1 MKDIRKT
8 LKTVGKMLSP
18 LKKSIIQI
26 ALIFIFLLIDVYC
39 NLTLPAYTADIVDI
53 GIQNTDFNYIIS
65 VGTMMMTMVLIGVLA
80 TIGLSYFSSK
90 VSAAYGRDLREIS
103 FERIL
108 KFSNFELNKISRS
121 SLITRNTN
129 DVYQI
134 QIFLGLLFTTM
145 LFAPI
150 LGIGSIIKAL
160 ELGTNLLWIIVVTF
174 VSVAILLGIIFIR
187 TVPYFKIMQELI
199 DKINQTSREILI
211 GMPVI
216 KAFIRPDYEE
226 KRFEK
231 TNEEFKDVNLHV
243 FKTLFILLPAMT
255 LILNVMI
262 VLILYFGAYDAIR
275 GEILTGTIIA
285 FIQYSTQ
292 IVISFLMIGGFTI
305 MIPRILVSGR
315 RVAEVLNT
323 EISISDGPIDKIDG
337 NSTIEFKNVVY
348 KYPGSEKETL
358 NDINFKLEKR
368 KSTAIIGGTGSGKS
382 TILNLIPRLQD
393 ITDGEILLS
402 GRNIKDYKL
411 TALRERISYTPQ
423 KAILFQGTVRSNM
436 QVGKEDATDE
446 EIEKALNICQVDFIE
461 SLDDEVSQGASNFS
475 GGQKQRLQL
484 ARSILA
490 KRDFY
495 LFDDCFSALDMNTEA
510 KIKENLE
517 DLKENSSILIISQ
530 RISTIMDADEII
542 VLDEGRIIDKG
553 SHDYLFENCDIYKE
567 IVSSQ
572 IERSEDLLYENEDSS
587 KFITDRSK
595 SEESFEFVRDENKSN
610 NATGGK

>member
-1 MKDIRKT
+1 MNFTKT
-8 LKTVGKMLSP
+8 LKTIGKLLSP
-18 LKKSIIQI
+18 LKKSIIPLF
-26 ALIFIFLLIDVYC
+26 LIVAFLLIDVYC
-39 NLTLPAYTADIVDI
+39 NLTLPAYTANIVDI

-65 VGTMMMTMVLIGVLA
+65 VGTMMMVMVLIGVLA

-90 VSAAYGRDLREIS
+90 VSAAYGRDLRKIS
-103 FERIL
+103 YDKIL
-108 KFSNFELNKISRS
+108 KFSNFELNKISRA

-134 QIFLGLLFTTM
+134 QIFLGLFFTTI

-160 ELGTNLLWIIVVTF
+160 ELGTNLLWIIGVTFLAVIIPFVAIF
-174 VSVAILLGIIFIR
+174 VSVL
-187 TVPYFKIMQELI
+187 PYFNRIQELT

-216 KAFIRPDYEE
+216 KAFVRQSYEE
-226 KRFEK
+226 ERFEV
-231 TNEEFKDVNLHV
+231 TNEDFRSVNLRV
-243 FKTLFILLPAMT
+243 FRIVLVLLPAMT
-255 LILNVMI
+255 LLLNLMI

-285 FIQYSTQ
+285 FIQYATQ
-292 IVISFLMIGGFTI
+292 IVMAFLMMGGFLI

-315 RVAEVLNT
+315 RVAEVINM
-323 EISISDGPIDKIDG
+323 EVSITDGPIDSLCEDP
-337 NSTIEFKNVVY
+337 TIEFRNVTY
-348 KYPGSEKETL
+348 SFPGSEKEIL
-358 NDINFKLEKR
+358 KDINFKLEKG
-368 KSTAIIGGTGSGKS
+368 KTTAIIGGTGSGKS

-393 ITDGEILLS
+393 VTGGEILVD

-411 TALRERISYTPQ
+411 TSLRQRISYAPQ
-423 KAILFQGTVRSNM
+423 KAILFEGTIRSNM
-436 QVGKEDATDE
+436 QIGKEDASDE
-446 EIEKALNICQVDFIE
+446 EIKKALAMAEVDFIE
-461 SLDDEVSQGASNFS
+461 SLDDGVSQGASNFS

-484 ARSILA
+484 ARSVIS

-510 KIKENLE
+510 KVKENIKS
-517 DLKENSSILIISQ
+517 LKENSSMLIVSQ

-542 VLDEGRIIDKG
+542 VLDDGEIIDKG
-553 SHDYLFENCDIYKE
+553 THDYLNENCSIYRE

-572 IERSEDLLYENEDSS
+572 IEQSKDMLYD
-587 KFITDRSK
+587 D
-595 SEESFEFVRDENKSN
+595 EESSN
-610 NATGGK
+610 FTIDADYIKKTAGGK

>member
-1 MKDIRKT
+1 MNFTKT
-8 LKTVGKMLSP
+8 LRTIGKLLSP
-18 LKKSIIQI
+18 LKKSIIPLF
-26 ALIFIFLLIDVYC
+26 LIVAFLLIDVYC
-39 NLTLPAYTADIVDI
+39 NLTLPAYTANIVDI

-65 VGTMMMTMVLIGVLA
+65 VGTMMMVMVLIGVLA

-90 VSAAYGRDLREIS
+90 VSAAYGRDLRKIS
-103 FERIL
+103 YDKIL
-108 KFSNFELNKISRS
+108 KFSNFELNKISRA

-134 QIFLGLLFTTM
+134 QIFLGLFFTTI

-160 ELGTNLLWIIVVTF
+160 ELGTNLLWIIGVTFLAVIIPFVAIF
-174 VSVAILLGIIFIR
+174 VSVL
-187 TVPYFKIMQELI
+187 PYFNRIQELT

-216 KAFIRPDYEE
+216 KAFVRQSYEE
-226 KRFEK
+226 ERFEV
-231 TNEEFKDVNLHV
+231 TNEDFRSVNLRV
-243 FKTLFILLPAMT
+243 FRIVLVLLPAMT
-255 LILNVMI
+255 LLLNLMI

-285 FIQYSTQ
+285 FIQYATQ
-292 IVISFLMIGGFTI
+292 IVMAFLMMGGFLI

-315 RVAEVLNT
+315 RVAEVINM
-323 EISISDGPIDKIDG
+323 EVSITDGPIDSLCEDP
-337 NSTIEFKNVVY
+337 TIEFKNVTY
-348 KYPGSEKETL
+348 SFPGSEKEIL
-358 NDINFKLEKR
+358 KDINFKLEKG
-368 KSTAIIGGTGSGKS
+368 KTTAIIGGTGSGKS

-393 ITDGEILLS
+393 VTGGEILVD

-411 TALRERISYTPQ
+411 TSLRQRISYAPQ
-423 KAILFQGTVRSNM
+423 KAILFEGTIRSNM
-436 QVGKEDATDE
+436 QIGKEDASDE
-446 EIEKALNICQVDFIE
+446 EIKKALAMAEVDFIE
-461 SLDDEVSQGASNFS
+461 SLDDGVSQGASNFS

-484 ARSILA
+484 ARSVIS

-510 KIKENLE
+510 KVKENIKS
-517 DLKENSSILIISQ
+517 LKENSSMLIVSQ

-542 VLDEGRIIDKG
+542 VLDDGEIIDKG
-553 SHDYLFENCDIYKE
+553 THDYLNENCSIYRE

-572 IERSEDLLYENEDSS
+572 IEQSKDMLYD
-587 KFITDRSK
+587 D
-595 SEESFEFVRDENKSN
+595 EESSN
-610 NATGGK
+610 FTIDADYIKKTAGGK

>member
-1 MKDIRKT
+1 MNFTKT
-8 LKTVGKMLSP
+8 LRTIGKLLSP
-18 LKKSIIQI
+18 LKKSIIPLF
-26 ALIFIFLLIDVYC
+26 LIVAFLLIDVYC
-39 NLTLPAYTADIVDI
+39 NLTLPAYTANIVDI

-65 VGTMMMTMVLIGVLA
+65 VGTMMMAMVLIGVLA

-90 VSAAYGRDLREIS
+90 VSAAYGRDLRKIS
-103 FERIL
+103 YDKIL
-108 KFSNFELNKISRS
+108 KFSNFELNKISRA

-134 QIFLGLLFTTM
+134 QIFLGLFFTTI

-160 ELGTNLLWIIVVTF
+160 ELGTNLLWIIGVTFLAVIIPFVAIF
-174 VSVAILLGIIFIR
+174 VSVL
-187 TVPYFKIMQELI
+187 PYFNRIQELT

-216 KAFIRPDYEE
+216 KAFVRQSYEE
-226 KRFEK
+226 ERFEV
-231 TNEEFKDVNLHV
+231 TNEDFRSVNLRV
-243 FKTLFILLPAMT
+243 FRIVLVLLPAMT
-255 LILNVMI
+255 LLLNLMI

-285 FIQYSTQ
+285 FIQYATQ
-292 IVISFLMIGGFTI
+292 IVMAFLMMGGFLI

-315 RVAEVLNT
+315 RVAEVINM
-323 EISISDGPIDKIDG
+323 EVSITDGPIDSLCEDP
-337 NSTIEFKNVVY
+337 TIEFRNVTY
-348 KYPGSEKETL
+348 SFPGSEKEIL
-358 NDINFKLEKR
+358 KDINFKLEKG
-368 KSTAIIGGTGSGKS
+368 KTTAIIGGTGSGKS

-393 ITDGEILLS
+393 VTGGEILVD

-411 TALRERISYTPQ
+411 TSLRQRISYAPQ
-423 KAILFQGTVRSNM
+423 KAILFEGTIRSNM
-436 QVGKEDATDE
+436 QIGKEDASDE
-446 EIEKALNICQVDFIE
+446 EIKKALEMAEVDFIE
-461 SLDDEVSQGASNFS
+461 SLDDGVSQGASNFS

-484 ARSILA
+484 ARSVIA

-510 KIKENLE
+510 KVKENIKS
-517 DLKENSSILIISQ
+517 LKENSSMLIVSQ

-542 VLDEGRIIDKG
+542 VLDDGEIIDKG
-553 SHDYLFENCDIYKE
+553 THDYLNENCSIYRE

-572 IERSEDLLYENEDSS
+572 IEQSKDMLYD
-587 KFITDRSK
+587 D
-595 SEESFEFVRDENKSN
+595 EESSN
-610 NATGGK
+610 FTIDADYIKKTAGGK

>member
-108 KFSNFELNKISRS
+108 KFSNFELNRISRS

-174 VSVAILLGIIFIR
+174 VSVAILLAIIFIR

-216 KAFIRPDYEE
+216 KAFIRQDYEE

-231 TNEEFKDVNLHV
+231 TNDEFKDVNLHV

-337 NSTIEFKNVVY
+337 NPTIEFKNVVY

-358 NDINFKLEKR
+358 NDINFKLEKG

-393 ITDGEILLS
+393 VTEGEILLS

-595 SEESFEFVRDENKSN
+595 SKESFEFVRDENKSN